1 MPDFRVK
8 RVESIEET
16 PHVQPSTLV
25 RDDGMNRDFE
35 ERASTMKPEGFA
47 ELLVSEL
54 RRLGAEITRE
64 ETLMLIRSVCRSSAF
79 QLGPRQTAEIW
90 VKTGLVSTMAEI
102 EWLTCVDPDPM
113 LRRLRF
119 KGFVRDLTL
128 FGCAC
133 CRRIWD
139 LMPDEVCRQA
149 VVVTERFLDGLA
161 GKAELD
167 AKLDGADQVFAKL
180 AREHDE
186 ICGRIGTA
194 EYASDLAVARHASE
208 AVMSLYEQGYYAA
221 VNASLG
227 AAYARTR
234 AGAGPKYREE
244 RAAQAAL
251 LRAVIVDP
259 FQPASPK

>member
-1 MPDFRVK
+1 
-8 RVESIEET
+8 
-16 PHVQPSTLV
+16 
-25 RDDGMNRDFE
+25 MNRDFE
-35 ERASTMKPEGFA
+35 ERPSTTKTVGFA
-47 ELLVSEL
+47 ELLVPEL
-54 RRLGAEITRE
+54 RRLGANITRE
-64 ETLMLIRSVCRSSAF
+64 ETLMLVRSVCSSTAF
-79 QLGPRQTAEIW
+79 ELGPRQTAEIW
-90 VKTGLVSTMAEI
+90 VKTGLVSTMTEI
-102 EWLTCVDPDPM
+102 QWLTGVDPDPM
-113 LRRLRF
+113 LRRVRF
-119 KGFVRDLTL
+119 KGFTRNLTL

-139 LMPDEVCRQA
+139 LIPDEVCRQA

-167 AKLDGADQVFAKL
+167 ANLEGADQVFAKL

-186 ICGRIGTA
+186 VCGRIGTA

-221 VNASLG
+221 ANASLG

-234 AGAGPKYREE
+234 AGEGPKYIEE

-251 LRAVIVDP
+251 LRTVIGDP